1 MTETI
6 LARVLR
12 VLEARGARPALIGGM
27 ALAAHGIGRA
37 TQDFDILVL
46 DASVLTDQPWSS
58 LRESGLTVDVRRG
71 DAADP
76 LAGVVRISGGSEPS
90 VDVIVGRHS
99 WQSGILERRRTLR
112 LGDLPVPV
120 VDAADLVLLK
130 LDAGGPQDRLD
141 IRLLLRGPAGPGL
154 RADVERRVAS
164 LPEPL
169 RRAWLSVDDEERL
182 KQ

>member
-1 MTETI
+1 MTQAI
-6 LARVLR
+6 LARVLG

-76 LAGVVRISGGSEPS
+76 LAGVVRISGGSEPA

-99 WQSGILERRRTLR
+99 WQSGILERRQTLR

-120 VDAADLVLLK
+120 VDAADLVILK

-141 IRLLLRGPAGPGL
+141 IRLLLRGPGGAAL
-154 RADVERRVAS
+154 RAEVDRRLVP
-164 LPEPL
+164 LPKLLRDAWSTLEP
-169 RRAWLSVDDEERL
+169 
-182 KQ
+182 